1 MCKKQSQKVS
11 HLGSKSFEIRVF
23 RREDLDR
30 VMEINVTCLP
40 ENYSTYFYLDLF
52 ARFPKTFLVAVAD
65 NSVQGYIMCRIERT
79 FSKLKSLHLAKLCH
93 IVSIAVVHPYRRRG
107 LATDLVFQALKNA
120 AEEYEA
126 TECFLEVRVSNDPA
140 INLYSKLG
148 FRSTRRM
155 SGYYMNG
162 EDAWEMAKP
171 LIEEGQTIPGVA

>member
-1 MCKKQSQKVS
+1 M
-11 HLGSKSFEIRVF
+11 
-23 RREDLDR
+23 
-30 VMEINVTCLP
+30 
-40 ENYSTYFYLDLF
+40 
-52 ARFPKTFLVAVAD
+52 
-65 NSVQGYIMCRIERT
+65 
-79 FSKLKSLHLAKLCH
+79 
-93 IVSIAVVHPYRRRG
+93 
-107 LATDLVFQALKNA
+107 ATDLVFQALKNA